1 MMFEKIDF
9 VITWVDGSDPE
20 WLKDR
25 NHYAALEQEEI
36 DECRFR
42 DWGTLRYWF
51 RGVEKFAPWVN
62 NIFFITCG
70 HLPKWLNTDHPKLRI
85 IKHSDYIPA
94 EFLPTFNSYV
104 IEYYLYKI
112 PDLSNHFVY
121 FNDDMFLINKVN
133 PGLFFQNGVPRD
145 LGRMTI
151 TILDGIF
158 GTSVL
163 MANTIIS
170 ENFDK
175 KDVIRHNLFKWFHPT
190 YGKGLFFNLICS
202 QIRKNKF
209 VGFFNPH
216 LQQAF
221 LKKSFEDVWSNCE
234 NNLIRASKNRFRDYG
249 DISFW
254 LFRYWQLA
262 SGNFCPYN
270 IMRDG
275 RYFRI
280 SNSNYMKVAE
290 YIRRQKGKFICVND
304 TEGALNFDIYKTAI
318 LSAFKD
324 LLPEKSMFEK
334 K

>member
-9 VITWVDGSDPE
+9 VITWVDESDQKWQKE
-20 WLKDR
+20 R
-25 NHYAALEQEEI
+25 NYYATLLQKKI

-42 DWGTLRYWF
+42 DWDTLQYWF
-51 RGVEKFAPWVN
+51 RGVEKYAPWVN

-94 EFLPTFNSYV
+94 EFLPTFNSKV
-104 IEYYLYKI
+104 IEYFIYKI
-112 PDLSNHFVY
+112 PELSDHFVY
-121 FNDDMFLINKVN
+121 FNDDMFLINKVK
-133 PGLFFQNGVPRD
+133 PEAFFRKGVPRD

-163 MANTIIS
+163 LANTIIS
-170 ENFDK
+170 DNFNK
-175 KDVIRHNLFKWFHPT
+175 KDVIHHNFLKWFHPT
-190 YGKGLFFNLICS
+190 YGKGLLFNLICC
-202 QIRKNKF
+202 QIKKNKF

-234 NNLIRASKNRFRDYG
+234 KDLIRACKNRFRDYG

-262 SGNFCPYN
+262 SGHFSPYN

-275 RYFRI
+275 YYYRI
-280 SNSNYMKVAE
+280 NDSNYLNAADC
-290 YIRRQKGKFICVND
+290 IRRQKGKFICVND
-304 TEGALNFDIYKTAI
+304 TEGASNFETYKAAI
-318 LSAFKD
+318 LAAFD
-324 LLPEKSMFEK
+324 EILPKKSSFEK
-334 K
+334 